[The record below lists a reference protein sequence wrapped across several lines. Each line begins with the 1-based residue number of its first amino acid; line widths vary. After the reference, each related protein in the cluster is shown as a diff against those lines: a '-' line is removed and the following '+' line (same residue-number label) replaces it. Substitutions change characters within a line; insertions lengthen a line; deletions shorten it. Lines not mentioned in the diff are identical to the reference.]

1 MVVYDSQVKQQL
13 EEYDISLKSYPISAS
28 RRKEKVRRL
37 RQFLQSIGRNVLS
50 YPICDSKKLG
60 QAFNAVNKP
69 IDASLRQTH
78 YQDESGTQWR
88 MSFFMVSKNVVKIY
102 RLYQAQFV
110 DESLK
115 IRTINRFKIEYKDNT
130 MKTNKKVVRLTES
143 ELHNLISESVKQ
155 VLSELDWRSYASGG
169 KKAKDDFLNMIKN
182 GSKQDDPNLLKRV
195 RQARNLLHNAVETSR
210 DKFKD
215 MNDEDNTFYTTVDGN
230 GVFYPNVENSSWDG
244 RPMQMDIDYKTK
256 MRGLSKSKAVNVT
269 PNRYLGYDD
278 EKVSDWNRFSKEVND
293 FNNGKSTYIKGK
305 GWQ

>member
-115 IRTINRFKIEYKDNT
+115 TRNINKFKIEYKDNT
-130 MKTNKKVVRLTES
+130 MKTNKRVIRLNES
-143 ELHNLISESVKQ
+143 KLHNIVAESVKR
-155 VLSELDWRSYASGG
+155 VLREWEEEIVYDRKG
-169 KKAKDDFLNMIKN
+169 NEIHN
-182 GSKQDDPNLLKRV
+182 GSIVIWRDP
-195 RQARNLLHNAVETSR
+195 ETGHKSR
-210 DKFKD
+210 YKVYEEPTED
-215 MNDEDNTFYTTVDGN
+215 MVKL
-230 GVFYPNVENSSWDG
+230 W
-244 RPMQMDIDYKTK
+244 
-256 MRGLSKSKAVNVT
+256 SKYGECEALPHECIVV
-269 PNRYLGYDD
+269 G
-278 EKVSDWNRFSKEVND
+278 
-293 FNNGKSTYIKGK
+293 
-305 GWQ
+305 